1 MPTLE
6 VEGLEVAYE
15 QAGQGP
21 PLALLHG
28 ALSDSRVWRRQI
40 EELSDE
46 FTVVA
51 WDAPGAGQSS
61 DPAGRFG
68 MAEWADVL
76 AAFLAAVK
84 LRQAHI
90 LGLSWGGSL
99 ALELYRRHPKVATS
113 LILADTYAGWKGSLP
128 SEACNERL
136 EMALRTSTMP
146 PSELVAR
153 WLPEL
158 VSGSTSP
165 ESGHELA
172 SIMSDFHP
180 AGVQLMAHS
189 MAEAD
194 LRDVLPRIGVPT
206 LLLWGEHDHRSP
218 RSIAE
223 QMRAAIPRAKLA
235 LIPDAGHDSNIDQPG
250 RFNAEVRNFCR
261 SVAAQPGAPFDS

>member
-1 MPTLE
+1 VPTLE
-6 VEGLEVAYE
+6 VEGLEIAYE

-28 ALSDSRVWRRQI
+28 ALSDSRVWRRQM

-51 WDAPGAGQSS
+51 WDAPGAGRSS
-61 DPAGRFG
+61 DPAEPFG
-68 MAEWADVL
+68 MADWADVL

-84 LRQAHI
+84 LRQVHI

-99 ALELYRRHPKVATS
+99 ALELYHRHPKVATS
-113 LILADTYAGWKGSLP
+113 LILADTYAGWKGSL
-128 SEACNERL
+128 SLEACNDRL
-136 EMALRTSTMP
+136 DMALHASTRP
-146 PSELVAR
+146 PSELVER

-158 VSGSTSP
+158 ASGATSP

-180 AGVQLMAHS
+180 AGARLMAHS
-189 MAEAD
+189 MAETD
-194 LRDVLPRIGVPT
+194 LRHVLPRIGVPT

-223 QMRAAIPRAKLA
+223 QMRAAIPNAKLA
-235 LIPDAGHDSNIDQPG
+235 VIPDAGHDSNIDQPG
-250 RFNAEVRNFCR
+250 RFSAEVRTFCR
-261 SVAAQPGAPFDS
+261 SVAAQQIPPFDS